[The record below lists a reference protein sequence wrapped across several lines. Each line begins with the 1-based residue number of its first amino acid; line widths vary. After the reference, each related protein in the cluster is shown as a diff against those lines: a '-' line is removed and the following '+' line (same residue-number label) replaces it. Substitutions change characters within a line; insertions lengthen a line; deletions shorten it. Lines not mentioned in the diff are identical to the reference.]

1 MPTLTRALLSVSDKS
16 GIVELAKLLQEK
28 NVEILSTGGTAKI
41 LKENG
46 IETIE
51 VSDYTGFPEMLDGR
65 VKTLH
70 PKIHG
75 GLLHLR
81 ENPEHVKTV
90 EEHGIGAIDLVVVN
104 LYPFAAVLAKGA
116 DEQTLIEN
124 IDIGGPS
131 MLRSAAKNFQS
142 VTVVTDPSDYS
153 IVMAEISADGNTSLE
168 TRKRLMGKVYATTAG
183 YDALIASQF
192 APFYAIGGSEV
203 HGLRYGENPHQ
214 KAAFYTTG
222 DNGGASLATATQ
234 VQGKELSY
242 NNILDG
248 DAALR
253 AVLEFPNEPACVI
266 VKHQSPCGI
275 ALGKNGFDAY
285 SKALESDS
293 MSAFGGVV
301 AMNQEVT
308 GELAEKMNEHFL
320 EIVICP
326 KVSDEA
332 KEIFAS
338 KENLRVLEIKNFILP
353 QSVVDTKT
361 ILGGF
366 VIQDADTKKIT
377 EADVKVVTKRQP
389 TEEEMKNLIF
399 AWGCVKSVKSNAIV
413 LSKDGATVGIGGGMT
428 SRVDSSEVAVKKAGE
443 KAKGAVAASDAF
455 FPFDDG
461 PQALGEAGIT
471 AIIQPGGSKND
482 AQVIAKCD
490 EMGIAMVFTSTR
502 AFRH

>member
-1 MPTLTRALLSVSDKS
+1 MALTRALISVSDKT
-16 GIVELAKLLQEK
+16 GIVELGKLLAEK

-41 LKENG
+41 LRENG
-46 IETIE
+46 VETIE

-75 GLLHLR
+75 GLLSLR
-81 ENPEHVKTV
+81 DNAKHQETVKK
-90 EEHGIGAIDLVVVN
+90 HDIGNIDLVVVN
-104 LYPFAAVLAKGA
+104 LYPFADVLAKGGT
-116 DEQTLIEN
+116 ESELIEN

-142 VTVVTDPSDYS
+142 VTVVIDPSDYALIS
-153 IVMAEISADGNTSLE
+153 KEISETGDTTLE
-168 TRKRLMGKVYATTAG
+168 TRKQLMGKVYSTTAS
-183 YDALIASQF
+183 YDAMIASQF
-192 APFYAIGGSEV
+192 APFYAIGGGEV
-203 HGLRYGENPHQ
+203 HALRYGENPHQ
-214 KAAFYTTG
+214 QASFYKTG
-222 DNGGASLATATQ
+222 DSSSASLASATKL
-234 VQGKELSY
+234 QGKNLSY

-253 AVLEFPNEPACVI
+253 AVLEFPENPACVI

-275 ALGKNGFDAY
+275 AQAKNGFDAY

-301 AMNQEVT
+301 AINQEIS
-308 GELAEKMNEHFL
+308 GELAKKMNEHFL

-326 KVSDEA
+326 KVSEEA
-332 KEIFAS
+332 KVIFS
-338 KENLRVLEIKNFILP
+338 EKENLRVLEIENFILP
-353 QSVVDTKT
+353 KNNVDVKT

-366 VIQDADTKKIT
+366 VVQESDAKIIT
-377 EADVKVVTKRQP
+377 EKDIKIVTETQP
-389 TEEEMKNLIF
+389 TAEQLQDLLF
-399 AWGCVKSVKSNAIV
+399 AWSCVKSVKSNAIV
-413 LSKDGATVGIGGGMT
+413 LAKNGATVGVGGGMT
-428 SRVDSSEVAVKKAGE
+428 SRVDSSELAVKKAGE
-443 KAKGAVAASDAF
+443 KAENSVAASDAF

-461 PQALGEAGIT
+461 PEALGKAGIK

-482 AQVIAKCD
+482 DQVIAKCNA
-490 EMGIAMVFTSTR
+490 MGIAMVFTGTR

>member
-1 MPTLTRALLSVSDKS
+1 MALTRALISVSDKS
-16 GIVELAKLLQEK
+16 GIVELGKLLAEK

-41 LKENG
+41 LRENG
-46 IETIE
+46 VETIE

-75 GLLHLR
+75 GLLSLR
-81 ENPEHVKTV
+81 NNPEHQSTVKK
-90 EEHGIGAIDLVVVN
+90 HNIGNIDLVVVN
-104 LYPFAAVLAKGA
+104 LYPFADVLKKGGS
-116 DEQTLIEN
+116 ESELIEN

-142 VTVVTDPSDYS
+142 VTVVTDPSDYALIS
-153 IVMAEISADGNTSLE
+153 KEISEKGDTTLE
-168 TRKRLMGKVYATTAG
+168 TRKMLMGKVYATTAS
-183 YDALIASQF
+183 YDAMIASQF
-192 APFYAIGGSEV
+192 APFYAIGGGEV

-214 KAAFYTTG
+214 QASFYRTG
-222 DNGGASLATATQ
+222 DSSSASLATSTQ
-234 VQGKELSY
+234 IQGKELSY

-253 AVLEFPNEPACVI
+253 AVLEFPENPACVI

-275 ALGKNGFDAY
+275 AQAQNGFDAY
-285 SKALESDS
+285 TKALASDS

-301 AMNQEVT
+301 AINQEIS
-308 GELAEKMNEHFL
+308 GELAKKMNEHFL

-326 KVSDEA
+326 KVSEEA
-332 KEIFAS
+332 KVVFSE
-338 KENLRVLEIKNFILP
+338 KENLRVLEIENFSMP
-353 QSVVDTKT
+353 ENNVDVKT

-366 VIQDADTKKIT
+366 VLQETDTKIIT
-377 EADVKVVTKRQP
+377 KSDVKIVTETQP
-389 TEEEMKNLIF
+389 TEQQLQDLLF
-399 AWGCVKSVKSNAIV
+399 AWSCVKSVKSNAIV
-413 LSKDGATVGIGGGMT
+413 LAKDGATVGIGGGMT

-443 KAKGAVAASDAF
+443 KAENSVAASDAF

-461 PQALGEAGIT
+461 PEALGKSGVT

-482 AQVIAKCD
+482 DQVIAKCN
-490 EMGIAMVFTSTR
+490 EMGIAMVFTGTR